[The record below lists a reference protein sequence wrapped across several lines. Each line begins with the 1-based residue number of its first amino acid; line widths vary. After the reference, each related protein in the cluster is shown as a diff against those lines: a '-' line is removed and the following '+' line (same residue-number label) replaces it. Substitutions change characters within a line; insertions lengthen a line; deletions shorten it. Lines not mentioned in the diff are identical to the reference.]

1 MSSGD
6 ENIKNE
12 EKTKKISPEEQKSE
26 DTFILKKGAKI
37 SLQLLSSLLMAVVI
51 GAKIFLY
58 FFDLVIPRELRD
70 YVPFFQM
77 VRTSTFTASEIM
89 SGEKS
94 KEVLAVSNELDEL
107 VTKQQRVKKNY
118 PLRRGIGQAVSMGI
132 SPIVLIVIPTII
144 WGEGLIAMIKSWLV
158 TYPIFA
164 NFEQLDIL
172 VGIMLGT
179 LMLLI
184 SWIATVFG
192 PIYVVFHKSSEI
204 LKRLGAYRWG
214 ALYQDL
220 ENLFSLPYYAVKSS
234 FSFFDAP
241 PISSETLEEY
251 KLTITEEAEVMKEKV
266 KGLLALDTKNVT
278 ERSKEMLENLLKKA
292 EIPLEK
298 LDLTKVTD
306 ETARTFSLL
315 IWSKESSLI
324 PGRRDKAL
332 YRFSEINKIPHEDAR
347 QILQGIANKLKRN
360 EIDEYLLKSIMI
372 TGALKGIY
380 EQEKKYKQ
388 VMTDIESNKLAIAL
402 GLGGEQYLEDIFST
416 RPLGI
421 AILKQFGIFLLA
433 ILLPVAIIIYSL
445 LLYIKHIILYLIR
458 TIISKKTY
466 LLFGIIRIRYYE
478 ISSTLMEKYKISSQ
492 KEKMKIKWKDV
503 LNFNYKRIFIRI
515 GKVLLKII
523 IFPILLLWSLFKSIY
538 KRLYNIIKRRKPEDK
553 MKRMFEK
560 ELATATLVSMYQ
572 EIYEKIHL
580 SDLVLS

>member
-12 EKTKKISPEEQKSE
+12 EKTKEISPEEQKSE

-37 SLQLLSSLLMAVVI
+37 SLQLLSSLLMAVVM

-523 IFPILLLWSLFKSIY
+523 IFPILLLWSFFKSIY